1 MPPNQLVPVINCLQ
15 GAIIKLYLR
24 LRALNYCFFEKAY
37 GFEIEKHKRIF
48 G

>member
-15 GAIIKLYLR
+15 GAIIKFYLR

-37 GFEIEKHKRIF
+37 GFEIKKHKRIF

>member
-1 MPPNQLVPVINCLQ
+1 MPPNQLVPVITCLQ

-37 GFEIEKHKRIF
+37 GFEIE
-48 G
+48 